1 MRTKLFHRFTLF
13 FQRYVLWPLL
23 FISHLLA
30 ASLLAWHL
38 LAQVDFGYSLGY
50 PLLHIDQHIER
61 FGPENRYKTGFG
73 ETSQEEHAR
82 LFHEISRSIQN
93 DGKGLAEIRYTLPN
107 GDSSRLMRP
116 PEVVH
121 LQDVARLVSH
131 YYLAGL
137 IAAALLV
144 ILVFYTWRRRLAP
157 PKPGKVLAITAAS
170 LAAAGIALWLIG
182 PVKVF
187 YWLHEYAFP
196 ADHPWFFYYQ
206 DSLMT
211 TLMKAPDLFGF
222 IGALLLVLT
231 LLLWALSGALMLHW
245 FRRGRAQS

>member
-1 MRTKLFHRFTLF
+1 MLTTLFHRYAHLF
-13 FQRYVLWPLL
+13 NRFALWPLL

-50 PLLHIDQHIER
+50 PLLNIDQHIER

-73 ETSQEEHAR
+73 ETSREEHAR
-82 LFHEISRSIQN
+82 LFSEISRSIQN
-93 DGKGLAEIRYTLPN
+93 DGQGLAEIQYSLPN
-107 GDSSRLMRP
+107 GDSSHLMRP

-137 IAAALLV
+137 VAAGLMA
-144 ILVFYTWRRRLAP
+144 ILVLYTRKRRLAP
-157 PKPGKVLAITAAS
+157 PKPTKVLAITAVS
-170 LAAAGIALWLIG
+170 LAAGGIALWLIG

-196 ADHPWFFYYQ
+196 EDHPWFFYYQ

-231 LLLWALSGALMLHW
+231 LLLWALSGALLLRW
-245 FRRGRAQS
+245 FRRGRAQP